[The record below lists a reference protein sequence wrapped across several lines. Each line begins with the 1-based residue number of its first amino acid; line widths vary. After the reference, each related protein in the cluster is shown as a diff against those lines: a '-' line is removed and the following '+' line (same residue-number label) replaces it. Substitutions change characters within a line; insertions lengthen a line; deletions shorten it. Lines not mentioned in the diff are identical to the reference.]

1 MDEAAARIGSIP
13 EIRCI
18 SEYTDADGVPRKNR
32 EIASSHLRLGDGNG
46 GRDLADLLSRRYHI
60 DVEFADHLYIIA
72 TAGSGTTEREFL
84 LLESA
89 LQEISAA
96 QRKSAAADSGK
107 QNRKNRAENWQS
119 GVQRNIAP
127 ARFRRRPAMT
137 PRKAFSSRHET
148 VPLSEACG
156 RQPLL
161 TWQSIHREFRS
172 LSGRGDYERNS
183 GLSSEG
189 T

>member
-1 MDEAAARIGSIP
+1 MQIFSP
-13 EIRCI
+13 EDI
-18 SEYTDADGVPRKNR
+18 N
-32 EIASSHLRLGDGNG
+32 
-46 GRDLADLLSRRYHI
+46 I

-72 TAGSGTTEREFL
+72 AAGSGTTEGEFL
-84 LLESA
+84 FLENA

-148 VPLSEACG
+148 GLLSRKPAG
-156 RQPLL
+156 GQPLL
-161 TWQSIHREFRS
+161 TWQSIRLEFLCFIRERRLRKKF
-172 LSGRGDYERNS
+172 GIIF
-183 GLSSEG
+183 
-189 T
+189 

>member
-18 SEYTDADGVPRKNR
+18 SEYTDADGVPRKIER
-32 EIASSHLRLGDGNG
+32 SRLLISAWEMGIG
-46 GRDLADLLSRRYHI
+46 GRSCRSSLSKISYRCRICRSSVYYR
-60 DVEFADHLYIIA
+60 DGGKRNDGKGNFC
-72 TAGSGTTEREFL
+72 FWK
-84 LLESA
+84 A

-156 RQPLL
+156 RAAA
-161 TWQSIHREFRS
+161 F
-172 LSGRGDYERNS
+172 
-183 GLSSEG
+183 
-189 T
+189 